1 MKITLAAIIGNEE
14 AVIER
19 FIRSFAP
26 AVDNVVLV
34 FNRGTKDQSAYIADH
49 VCKNIGISLTA
60 AEYSNK
66 REFPHIDNYA
76 AKRNMAWEIAAESS
90 DNFLLWAD
98 ADDILAPGAAEAIRA
113 ASEMGEHD
121 VYIMPYDVKGNG
133 KQIVHRERMVKAS
146 VGSRWKHSVH
156 EQLDFQS
163 DVTYKIIPATFIH
176 APLAEKTGSHERN
189 LNILLAELEDAPRN
203 LFYLAQEY
211 FNHSQDAN
219 FKTAATMALA
229 SRGLGDLERYELL
242 LEMAQTPGQD
252 SRKLAAEAFAI
263 MPDRREALALLT
275 NYCIMDGDYPK
286 AMSLAQRMMD
296 TPRPKKTYWSQNE
309 EWYGWKAEELHK
321 QCLRLVDGSLI
332 HSEILPTFS
341 IIHATLG
348 RAEAALQV
356 REMWLSRARNPEQVE
371 YIFGLHESDARSITA
386 LKGFKHTICPSV
398 PDGDGFRVATC
409 NHNYDIAG
417 GIATGQIIICAQDD
431 CYPPDGW
438 DETLMRL
445 IPDPTKPVF
454 VFAHDGHNK
463 DTLFFGGATTRAYV
477 DFCKARNGSGNGI
490 YPLEYEG
497 MFSDNEVLFRAI
509 EDGKAGDCDVVD
521 ATDELTLYHNHPFFV
536 PNIEWDETYA
546 NENRP
551 EWYEI
556 GAKLF
561 AERNPTAKHGCF
573 ARKVDEQ

>member
-26 AVDNVVLV
+26 AVDNIVLV
-34 FNRGTKDQSAYIADH
+34 FNHGTKDQSEYIADH
-49 VCKNIGISLTA
+49 VCKNVGIELTA
-60 AEYSNK
+60 SKYANK
-66 REFPHIDNYA
+66 KAFPHIDNYA
-76 AKRNMAWEIAAESS
+76 SKRNMAWNIANGESP
-90 DNFLLWAD
+90 DYIIWAD
-98 ADDILAPGAAEAIRA
+98 ADDILAPGAAEQIRA
-113 ASEMGEHD
+113 AAESDSHD

-146 VGSRWKHSVH
+146 IGSYWKHAVH

-163 DVTYKIIPATFIH
+163 DVTYKIIPATVIH

-211 FNHSQDAN
+211 FNNGKDAN

-242 LEMAQTPGQD
+242 LELAQTPGQD
-252 SRKLAAEAFAI
+252 SRKLASEAFAI

-275 NYCIMDGDYPK
+275 NYCIIDGDYEK
-286 AMSLAQRMMD
+286 ALKMCRIMRNNG
-296 TPRPKKTYWSQNE
+296 RPTKTYWSQNE
-309 EWYGWKAEELHK
+309 EWYGWKATELYL
-321 QCLRLVDGSLI
+321 QCLRLNGHDVDDSLNF
-332 HSEILPTFS
+332 PVFS

-348 RAEAALQV
+348 RTEQALQV
-356 REMWLSRARNPEQVE
+356 REMWLSRARHPERVE
-371 YIFGLHESDARSITA
+371 YIFGIHESDARSIKA

-398 PDGDGFRVATC
+398 IDGDCFRVAPC
-409 NHNYDIAG
+409 NHNYDLAG
-417 GIATGQIIICAQDD
+417 GIATGQIIIGAQDD

-438 DETLMRL
+438 DDILMLL

-463 DTLFFGGATTRAYV
+463 DTLFFGGAETRAYV
-477 DFCKARNGSGNGI
+477 NFCKARNGSGNGI
-490 YPLEYEG
+490 YPLEYDG
-497 MFSDNEVLFRAI
+497 MFSDNEVLFRAL
-509 EDGKAGDCDVVD
+509 EDGKSGDCEIVD

-536 PNIEWDETYA
+536 PNIQWDETY
-546 NENRP
+546 NYENRP
-551 EWYEI
+551 EAYEI
-556 GAKLF
+556 GKKLF
-561 AERNPTAKHGCF
+561 AERNPTAKPGCF
-573 ARKVDEQ
+573 ARKVGS